1 MKRVS
6 KRMIMLSLLAMLT
19 LFYLT
24 GCAMFSR
31 KILILD
37 AEKTVTRVK
46 SGESLTPSFNG
57 YFVPDARMKE
67 ILDALSKKV
76 VFGTQTN
83 L

>member
-1 MKRVS
+1 
-6 KRMIMLSLLAMLT
+6 MLSLLAMLT
-19 LFYLT
+19 LSYLT
-24 GCAMFSR
+24 GCALFQR
-31 KILILD
+31 KVLILD

-46 SGESLTPSFNG
+46 SNEAFTPGFNG